1 MRIFLLLLLVVSTYA
16 TKPGYIRNTWTQ
28 DNSKYIAT
36 DEIRA
41 RDSGGLKLYDD
52 SGTVSL
58 FVKDGGNVG
67 IGTASPVINLQMSDS
82 GGLQATNAS
91 EIAMRYNMYYSGG
104 DKYIQATNK
113 AGSLNINSGVLRF
126 YNTDIA
132 SSSVNSAV
140 IGLAERLTILTN
152 GNVGIGTAD
161 PLASLSVNSGASVTG
176 GVDIKANGGIEA
188 AFYDVVSDQDLKTSF
203 EQIPE
208 ALTMLLKIEPVSYL
222 WKNDPKQF
230 TEVQKIKY
238 KKAYGKTT
246 KSIEKTRVVTFIK
259 PAMEETENYEFIP
272 SEIGTKIET
281 YSELIEIEP
290 TYSELSEVHQN
301 KRVLGLKAQNICE
314 NIPQACREFEGIHKY
329 NLESLFPVLI
339 KAIQEQQTE
348 IEALKIRV
356 TALEKQ

>member
-1 MRIFLLLLLVVSTYA
+1 MRILLLLLLVVSTYA

-41 RDSGGLKLYDD
+41 RDSGGLKLFDD
-52 SGTVSL
+52 AGTAGI

-67 IGTASPVINLQMSDS
+67 IGTASPLSLLHIDRALETSIPASGSPSTFFNLGLSTTASLIAGVISN
-82 GGLQATNAS
+82 GTAYLQAQRITSA
-91 EIAMRYNMYYSGG
+91 ATFNMALQPNG
-104 DKYIQATNK
+104 
-113 AGSLNINSGVLRF
+113 
-126 YNTDIA
+126 
-132 SSSVNSAV
+132 
-140 IGLAERLTILTN
+140 
-152 GNVGIGTAD
+152 GNVGIGTET

-230 TEVQKIKY
+230 TEDQKIKY

>member
-67 IGTASPVINLQMSDS
+67 IGTASPGELLTISSTVSSYTTGILLEDKGTQGYGRFISWKDS
-82 GGLQATNAS
+82 WTTDGGSTRAR
-91 EIAMRYNMYYSGG
+91 IKGG
-104 DKYIQATNK
+104 ILSANNGRIDFETEV
-113 AGSLNINSGVLRF
+113 SGVMT
-126 YNTDIA
+126 NT
-132 SSSVNSAV
+132 
-140 IGLAERLTILTN
+140 LTIAG
-152 GNVGIGTAD
+152 GNVGIGTED

-230 TEVQKIKY
+230 TEDQKIKY